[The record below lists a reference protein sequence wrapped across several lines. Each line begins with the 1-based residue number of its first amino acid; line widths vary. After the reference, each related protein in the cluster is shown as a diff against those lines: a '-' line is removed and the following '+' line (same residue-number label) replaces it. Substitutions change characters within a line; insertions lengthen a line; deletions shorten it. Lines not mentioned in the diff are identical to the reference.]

1 METCWHLRFEN
12 LTRDSTQ
19 NNRSLVLSLCSISN
33 HPWQKKNT
41 NRIFDR
47 DKNPAVQGIAWYS
60 KIGVEKSS
68 CFQNKII
75 DARNHFRG
83 KANFLGCVLI
93 YFLHLFLSCDLGLF
107 LLFQISI
114 FSFGLDVIYLEIFAE
129 SFTWNSADL
138 DI

>member
-33 HPWQKKNT
+33 HPWEKKT
-41 NRIFDR
+41 LIGFLTAIRTPR
-47 DKNPAVQGIAWYS
+47 SKELLWYS

-138 DI
+138 DV